1 MALLTVGIPVF
12 NAMPYLPESLNSIL
26 GQSYRDFQVLAIND
40 GSTDG
45 SWEYLQTVRDPRLRL
60 VNQDNRGITA
70 TLNRML
76 SEVDTAWLARH
87 DADDVAYPNRLER
100 TAAYIEKYPDA
111 GMFFSLAEY
120 FPKGSVGMFRST
132 KGTPQEIRKLVQSGY
147 LPAICHPSVTL
158 NVRKAVAVGGYR
170 FDLHVEDIDLWWRL
184 ALAEDLRFI
193 PEALV
198 GFRQNLASVSSANL
212 AHQAVNTLYIQ
223 YLLISHVLK
232 RTALPYE
239 QARPELAELFDDRRL
254 EFKTHLRAFNMALGH
269 RQYAQALLELNRAF
283 GASPIDFLN
292 RVLDEFAGHR
302 EISLG
307 ENPETLLRARQSLWP
322 ENPPQAAEPAPRE
335 EVFSER
341 T

>member
-12 NAMPYLPESLNSIL
+12 NAMPYLPESLDSVL
-26 GQSYRDFQVLAIND
+26 RQSYADFEVLVIND

-45 SWEYLQTVRDPRLRL
+45 SWGYLQTVRDPRLRL
-60 VNQDNRGITA
+60 VNQENRGLTA

-76 SEVDTAWLARH
+76 SEVNTAWLARH

-120 FPKGSVGMFRST
+120 YPKGSVGMFRST
-132 KGTPQEIRKLVQSGY
+132 KGTPQEIRKLVKSGY

-158 NVRKAVAVGGYR
+158 NVQKAIAVGGYR

-193 PEALV
+193 PEVLV

-212 AHQAVNTLYIQ
+212 ANQAVNTLYVQ
-223 YLLISHVLK
+223 YLLISNVLK
-232 RTALPYE
+232 RTELPYE
-239 QARPELAELFDDRRL
+239 QVRVELAELFDERRL
-254 EFKTHLRAFNMALGH
+254 EFKTHLRAFNMALG
-269 RQYAQALLELNRAF
+269 RRRYGNALLELNHAF
-283 GASPIDFLN
+283 AASPIDFMN
-292 RVLDEFAGHR
+292 RVLDEFVGRR
-302 EISLG
+302 EIYLG
-307 ENPETLLRARQSLWP
+307 ENPEALLRAQQSLWP

-335 EVFSER
+335 EVLSER